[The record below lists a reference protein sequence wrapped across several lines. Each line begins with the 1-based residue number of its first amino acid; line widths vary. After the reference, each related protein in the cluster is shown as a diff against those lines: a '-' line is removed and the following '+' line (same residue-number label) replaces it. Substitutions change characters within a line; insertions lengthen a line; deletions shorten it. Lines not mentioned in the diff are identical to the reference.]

1 MVALKIRGLLL
12 DRDNMPVVMLAEQE
26 GQRLLPVWVGP
37 AEASAI
43 IVELEKI
50 RTPEPLA
57 HDLLAVLFLRHG
69 LRMRRLEIY
78 PRRRDCACGAR
89 IVYRRGLRSC
99 TLETRP
105 SDGLALAVRLGAP
118 ILGAEELLSTS
129 QLPAL
134 LHGIAGSPRG
144 VLFLKTP
151 SAEPETQRASFN

>member
-12 DRDNMPVVMLAEQE
+12 DRDNMPVVMLAEE
-26 GQRLLPVWVGP
+26 AGQRLLPVWVGP
-37 AEASAI
+37 SEAGAI

-50 RTPEPLA
+50 RPAEPLA

-69 LRMRRLEIY
+69 LRMERLEIY
-78 PRRRDCACGAR
+78 PRPQECACGAR
-89 IVYRRGLRSC
+89 IVYRHGLRNC

-129 QLPAL
+129 RLPAL
-134 LHGIAGSPRG
+134 LHGIAGSSRG